1 MTTAGTVGT
10 GCETE
15 LLHVSSS
22 VYCSCV
28 LCLLFNAVSEG
39 SGREPQVRAPPV
51 HHGVSHSSGR
61 GQELRSEG
69 GPAPVAVKVGQCL

>member
-1 MTTAGTVGT
+1 MVYTD
-10 GCETE
+10 
-15 LLHVSSS
+15 LL
-22 VYCSCV
+22 CV

-39 SGREPQVRAPPV
+39 SGREPQVRAHPV

-69 GPAPVAVKVGQCL
+69 GPAPVAAKVGQCVWMCAPMGE